1 MFNKRVFSKGF
12 CKVGDL
18 FKFVCNDPRMT
29 ELQLNIVYLIT
40 SFEGLVPFPVFQM
53 EKNMTS
59 NISEVLL
66 KTIPFNGVVYSDA
79 EVLYSKKDLR
89 SPYFRNIK
97 TTYSENEV

>member
-1 MFNKRVFSKGF
+1 
-12 CKVGDL
+12 
-18 FKFVCNDPRMT
+18 
-29 ELQLNIVYLIT
+29 
-40 SFEGLVPFPVFQM
+40 
-53 EKNMTS
+53 MTS

-66 KTIPFNGVVYSDA
+66 KTVPFNGVVYSDA

>member
-1 MFNKRVFSKGF
+1 
-12 CKVGDL
+12 
-18 FKFVCNDPRMT
+18 
-29 ELQLNIVYLIT
+29 
-40 SFEGLVPFPVFQM
+40 
-53 EKNMTS
+53 MTS

-66 KTIPFNGVVYSDA
+66 KTVPFNGVVYLDA